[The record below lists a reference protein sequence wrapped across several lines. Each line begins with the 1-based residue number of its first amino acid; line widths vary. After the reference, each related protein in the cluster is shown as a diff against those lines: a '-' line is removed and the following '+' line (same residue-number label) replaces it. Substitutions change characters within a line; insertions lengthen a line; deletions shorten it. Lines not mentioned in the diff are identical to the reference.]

1 MAGHADRER
10 DCLSS
15 GTFVINAGQ
24 DGIHAENTDD
34 TSLGGLYIADGSFT
48 IVSGGDCISASGAL
62 QIDAGDFTLT
72 AGGGSE
78 SVTMQT
84 SQMDFG
90 AGRGQQTNVTQEET
104 QEEDTTS
111 QKGIKAEG
119 SYIITDG
126 TFSIDSADDCLH
138 AGGDL
143 LIESGSFDLRS
154 GDDAVHSDAAVTIQD
169 GTFSIPYCYE
179 GIEGL
184 SVTVNAGSYT
194 ITSYDDGIN
203 TAGGTD
209 GSGFG
214 GMRQDQFAS
223 GSDSFIIINGGD
235 FTIVSSGDCLDS
247 NGDLTINGGTL
258 QLTCNGS
265 GNTAIDADGSYTNNG
280 GDVTTNDGSESG
292 SGFGAGGGMNGGG
305 SRGGAGKM
313 AGGTGGLSGET
324 AS

>member
-34 TSLGGLYIADGSFT
+34 ASLGGLYIADGSFT

-179 GIEGL
+179 RGMLLHSRKRPPFFRPDTARRYDRPRTGTSPTNAGIGKKLRKNFISPLTDKSHCGTLMKTKRFVLGL
-184 SVTVNAGSYT
+184 S
-194 ITSYDDGIN
+194 D
-203 TAGGTD
+203 
-209 GSGFG
+209 
-214 GMRQDQFAS
+214 
-223 GSDSFIIINGGD
+223 
-235 FTIVSSGDCLDS
+235 
-247 NGDLTINGGTL
+247 
-258 QLTCNGS
+258 
-265 GNTAIDADGSYTNNG
+265 
-280 GDVTTNDGSESG
+280 
-292 SGFGAGGGMNGGG
+292 
-305 SRGGAGKM
+305 RGQHCGK
-313 AGGTGGLSGET
+313 
-324 AS
+324 

>member
-90 AGRGQQTNVTQEET
+90 AGRGQQTNVTQEE
-104 QEEDTTS
+104 DTTS

-119 SYIITDG
+119 SYTITGG

-143 LIESGSFDLRS
+143 LIGSGSFDLRS

-223 GSDSFIIINGGD
+223 GSDSSLIINGGD

>member
-34 TSLGGLYIADGSFT
+34 ASLGGLYIADSSFT

-143 LIESGSFDLRS
+143 LIEAGSFDLRS

-194 ITSYDDGIN
+194 ITSYDDGVN
-203 TAGGTD
+203 AAGGAD

-214 GMRQDQFAS
+214 GIRQEQFSS
-223 GSDSFIIINGGD
+223 GSDSFII
-235 FTIVSSGDCLDS
+235 
-247 NGDLTINGGTL
+247 INGGTL

>member
-203 TAGGTD
+203 TAGG
-209 GSGFG
+209 SGFG

-223 GSDSFIIINGGD
+223 GSDSSLIINGGD

-247 NGDLTINGGTL
+247 NGDLTINGG
-258 QLTCNGS
+258 
-265 GNTAIDADGSYTNNG
+265 
-280 GDVTTNDGSESG
+280 
-292 SGFGAGGGMNGGG
+292 G

>member
-1 MAGHADRER
+1 MTGKDSVAI
-10 DCLSS
+10 SS

-34 TSLGGLYIADGSFT
+34 ASLGGLYIADGSFT

-203 TAGGTD
+203 TAGG
-209 GSGFG
+209 SGFG

-223 GSDSFIIINGGD
+223 GSDSFIINGGD
-235 FTIVSSGDCLDS
+235 FPIVSSGDCLDS
-247 NGDLTINGGTL
+247 NGDLTI
-258 QLTCNGS
+258 
-265 GNTAIDADGSYTNNG
+265 
-280 GDVTTNDGSESG
+280 
-292 SGFGAGGGMNGGG
+292 NGGG